1 MTDAEG
7 QIRQAA
13 GRPKSAAKRDAI
25 IDAARRQFTREP
37 FERVSLDAVAAEA
50 GVSKV
55 TIYSHFPNKEALF
68 IAAIGAGCATVFDR
82 VDLEAG
88 AAADSLDE
96 TLTQLGLDFLEMI
109 FDPEVDRLHAVIL
122 GEGPRHP
129 ELPKMFYEMVVVR
142 STRTLA
148 NFLAAQVECGR
159 IACGEP
165 FVAATQFLAIVQGD
179 FRYRAELGLPRV
191 CREDMELYV
200 RSCVALVLKSW
211 AP

>member
-7 QIRQAA
+7 QIRPA

-37 FERVSLDAVAAEA
+37 FERVSLDAIAAEA

-68 IAAIGAGCATVFDR
+68 IAAIGAGCSTVFDR
-82 VDLEAG
+82 VNLETGAG
-88 AAADSLDE
+88 DPGALDD
-96 TLTQLGLDFLEMI
+96 TLTQLGLDFLDMI
-109 FDPEVDRLHAVIL
+109 FDPDVDRLHAVIL

-129 ELPKMFYEMVVVR
+129 ELPKMFYEAVVVR
-142 STRTLA
+142 STRTFA
-148 NFLAAQVECGR
+148 DFLAAQVAAGR
-159 IACGEP
+159 IACGDP
-165 FVAATQFLAIVQGD
+165 YIAATQFLAIVQGD
-179 FRYRAELGLPRV
+179 FRYQVELGLPRV
-191 CREDMELYV
+191 RREDLERYV

-211 AP
+211 TP

>member
-7 QIRQAA
+7 QIRQA

-68 IAAIGAGCATVFDR
+68 IAAIGAGCSAVFDR
-82 VDLEAG
+82 VNIEMGAG
-88 AAADSLDE
+88 DAVALDE

-129 ELPKMFYEMVVVR
+129 ELPQMFYEAVLVR
-142 STRTLA
+142 STQTFA
-148 NFLAAQVECGR
+148 DFLAAQTAAGR
-159 IACGEP
+159 ISCGDP
-165 FVAATQFLAIVQGD
+165 FIAATQFLSIVQGD
-179 FRYRAELGLPRV
+179 FRYRVELGLPRV
-191 CREDMELYV
+191 CRDDMEIYV